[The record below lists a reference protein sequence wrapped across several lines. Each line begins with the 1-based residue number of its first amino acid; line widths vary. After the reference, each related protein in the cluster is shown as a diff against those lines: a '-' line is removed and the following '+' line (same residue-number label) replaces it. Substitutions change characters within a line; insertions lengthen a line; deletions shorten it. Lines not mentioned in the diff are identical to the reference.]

1 MADANHPVWSVSTI
15 SSHRARRILGKASE
29 YRQRRRE
36 QAYAR
41 ASKTLERVKQKYDL
55 EKGDGPSCGP
65 VAPGVTQLSS
75 EQMLNFDS
83 KTNYPL
89 KTPYALTTQVVFPQV
104 CARPC
109 I

>member
-1 MADANHPVWSVSTI
+1 MADESHPLRSVTTI
-15 SSHRARRILGKASE
+15 SSHKARRILGKASE

-41 ASKTLERVKQKYDL
+41 ASKTLERVKRIKAVDH
-55 EKGDGPSCGP
+55 EAKSRGRAAP
-65 VAPGVTQLSS
+65 VPPREAQLSS

-89 KTPYALTTQVVFPQV
+89 KTPYALTTQVSVTS
-104 CARPC
+104 CC
-109 I
+109 S